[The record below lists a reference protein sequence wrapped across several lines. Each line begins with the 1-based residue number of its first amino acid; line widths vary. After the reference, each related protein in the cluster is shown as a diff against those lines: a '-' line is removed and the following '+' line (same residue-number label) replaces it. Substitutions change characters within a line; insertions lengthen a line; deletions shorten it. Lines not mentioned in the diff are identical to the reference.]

1 MRTDVDL
8 GERMCCWWCSRAVGN
23 RDTVVS
29 SERTNKQSGPDSS
42 VGPWPRGS
50 EALIVFLF
58 LSEVQ
63 PVDRCAFQ
71 RDRTH
76 EHKVI
81 NNVDFSLTYN

>member
-1 MRTDVDL
+1 MVL
-8 GERMCCWWCSRAVGN
+8 EGGGEPDS
-23 RDTVVS
+23 VVS
-29 SERTNKQSGPDSS
+29 SERTNKQSGPGSS

-58 LSEVQ
+58 LSE
-63 PVDRCAFQ
+63 DRCAFQ

-81 NNVDFSLTYN
+81 NNVDFS